1 MLKKKDFDDDYKRL
15 YPGEAWMMRLYK
27 YGQVSRQWKRVILQ
41 SSKLF
46 DEEEKRLM
54 EINEVSDT
62 DGSQLR
68 QMIKEGY
75 MERASTLQLCLHE
88 GMQNDME
95 TLCTI
100 RDAAEKCSIEAYD
113 FCAYGGNSDRRT
125 RSMTQETAEH
135 LKCIIDILKLSKKC
149 KKVEIEIG
157 STYNQ
162 RDAENVID
170 FLLALVQI
178 ETLTSIKLDIW
189 YDASHDLKKIRGR
202 TYLVSDHINWD
213 FIKRRHFGDTKID
226 HIKKVSVRKII
237 RHRLLEYYSDIV
249 YDRSNALT
257 LSDFISKVQGNF

>member
-1 MLKKKDFDDDYKRL
+1 MNLPSLPDLVVERIIHYAILNEYNAEKKYFDDGYKRL

-41 SSKLF
+41 SSRLF
-46 DEEEKRLM
+46 DEKEKRLM
-54 EINEVSDT
+54 EINEVDDT

-68 QMIKEGY
+68 KMIKEGY

-125 RSMTQETAEH
+125 RSMTRETAEH
-135 LKCIIDILKLSKKC
+135 LECIIDILKLSKKC

-226 HIKKVSVRKII
+226 HIKKDQFII
-237 RHRLLEYYSDIV
+237 YV
-249 YDRSNALT
+249 
-257 LSDFISKVQGNF
+257 